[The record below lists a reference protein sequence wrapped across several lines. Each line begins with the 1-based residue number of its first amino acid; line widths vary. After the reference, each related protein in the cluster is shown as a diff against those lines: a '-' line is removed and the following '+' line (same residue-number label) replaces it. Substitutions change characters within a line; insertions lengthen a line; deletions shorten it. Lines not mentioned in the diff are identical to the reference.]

1 MISSFTYSRTTTFF
15 LHFFM
20 FIYLFDMYFSLVM
33 FRLWSHIEGGAGAYY
48 RQGLIHKEKGDIN
61 GKKGAQISVETK
73 KMVTQR

>member
-1 MISSFTYSRTTTFF
+1 
-15 LHFFM
+15 
-20 FIYLFDMYFSLVM
+20 MYFSLVM